1 MTVDPTVVAIPGYF
15 ASMAW
20 EHRWLKAHA
29 AERGLTAGEYTRS
42 DTVASLSMGVISL
55 ATPFVMPRLLG
66 RFAPNKAPWGRV
78 LLATAAG
85 AVVVTTV
92 ADQVVRRLD
101 AIEPTDDTTTH
112 DTTTDDTTT
121 DDATTHDRRR
131 AIGRIARK
139 VASIGGVTA
148 IVAGGVSITTALSTL
163 TPDWFWARRR
173 SRRDLGGGLV
183 PLAASIV
190 AWDFIYYWNHRLMH
204 EARYMWA
211 VHVVH
216 HSSEHYNLSTA
227 LRQPVAYAFGTFIPQ
242 GVVCWFGI
250 PPGTQ
255 LVAGGLNL
263 LYQYWIHTET
273 VPKLGAAEEV
283 LNTPSHHR
291 VHHGSNRQ
299 YLDRN
304 HGSILIVWDRLF
316 GTFEREDERVAYGLT
331 TNIDTFN
338 PWRIATCEHASM
350 LRDVSRSTTWR
361 DRLSFVVRGPGWA
374 YGRHAEDGLVVPG
387 DERAHP

>member
-29 AERGLTAGEYTRS
+29 GQRGPTAGEYTRE
-42 DTVASLSMGVISL
+42 DTLASLSMGVLSL
-55 ATPFVMPRLLG
+55 VTPIVMPKLLG
-66 RFAPNKAPWGRV
+66 RFAPNKSPWGKA

-85 AVVVTTV
+85 AAVATTV
-92 ADQVVRRLD
+92 ADRVARRLD
-101 AIEPTDDTTTH
+101 ALDVIDLDHPDERLGDRS
-112 DTTTDDTTT
+112 
-121 DDATTHDRRR
+121 ARERRRR
-131 AIGRIARK
+131 AMGVARK

-163 TPDWFWARRR
+163 TPQWFWDRRR
-173 SRRDLGGGLV
+173 KDRDLGGGLV
-183 PLAASIV
+183 PLAAALV
-190 AWDFIYYWNHRLMH
+190 AWDFVYYWNHRLMH

-211 VHVVH
+211 VHVPH

-227 LRQPVAYAFGTFIPQ
+227 LRQPVAYAFGTFVPD
-242 GVVCWFGI
+242 GVMCWFGI
-250 PPGTQ
+250 RPETH

-273 VPKLGAAEEV
+273 IPKLGAAEEV

-299 YLDRN
+299 YIDRN

-316 GTFEREDERVAYGLT
+316 GTFEREDERVVYGLT

-338 PWRIATCEHASM
+338 PWRIALREHASM
-350 LRDVSRSTTWR
+350 LRDVAGSTTWA
-361 DRLSFVVRGPGWA
+361 DRFSYVVRGPGWA
-374 YGRHAEDGLVVPG
+374 YQRHAEQGRVVAG
-387 DERAHP
+387 DEGAPA